1 MTVEALS
8 SFFSRLVP
16 ELAGED
22 LQASGSSPTTT
33 AKRSVRL
40 SAVSIGKPSKRVMPL
55 AILKQHGCRLPDPV
69 SHFSQNLFL
78 AGHKV
83 CSRWKLG
90 TAVEAAWCLTRGD

>member
-1 MTVEALS
+1 VTVEALS
-8 SFFSRLVP
+8 SFFFRLVP

-40 SAVSIGKPSKRVMPL
+40 SAVSIGKPSKRVMPP
-55 AILKQHGCRLPDPV
+55 AFLKQHGCRLPDPV

-78 AGHKV
+78 PVTRYFQDG
-83 CSRWKLG
+83 SWERQWKLPG
-90 TAVEAAWCLTRGD
+90 A

>member
-1 MTVEALS
+1 VTVEALS
-8 SFFSRLVP
+8 SFLFRLVP

-22 LQASGSSPTTT
+22 LQASGSSPMTT

-55 AILKQHGCRLPDPV
+55 ALLKQHGCRLPDPV

-78 AGHKV
+78 PVTRYVQDG
-83 CSRWKLG
+83 SWERQWKLPG
-90 TAVEAAWCLTRGD
+90 A